1 MAETRRQYRAA
12 ALGFGLFVVLCGI
25 AGYALHATSSTEFCM
40 SCHEM
45 TPYRK
50 ELRFSSHA
58 KDKDGKEIGC
68 PQCHL
73 PLGAGPRFLAVKMY
87 SGIKDFAVHHWSKP
101 AGLNR
106 AQAQAA
112 ARRFVDDANCLAC
125 HQDLSKNAKNDAP
138 VSAYG
143 RLAHDAY
150 LGKNGAAKRNCA
162 GCHINL
168 AHLPPFDRR
177 LAVNATFTARLL
189 QEEGKE

>member
-1 MAETRRQYRAA
+1 MAETRRAYRAA
-12 ALGFGLFVVLCGI
+12 AFALGFVVVLCGMT
-25 AGYALHATSSTEFCM
+25 AYALHATSSTEFCM

-68 PQCHL
+68 AQCHL
-73 PLGAGPRFLAVKMY
+73 PSGVGPRFLAVKIY
-87 SGIKDFAVHHWSKP
+87 SGVKDLAVHLWSKP
-101 AGLNR
+101 DSLNR
-106 AQAQAA
+106 VHAQAV
-112 ARRFVDDANCLAC
+112 ARRFVDDATCLAC
-125 HQDLSKNAKNDAP
+125 HQDLYKNAKNDAS
-138 VSAYG
+138 VSEYG

-150 LGKNGAAKRNCA
+150 LGKNGGTKRNCA

-177 LAVNATFTARLL
+177 LEVNAAFAARLL
-189 QEEGKE
+189 QGEGKE